1 MTLYQKYYIIYDHG
15 WVKYMNKKYLEKQII
30 TAKENYNYFF
40 TKIVISIFRTI
51 IKLSIVLL
59 IGIIF
64 NSVIFNIF
72 QLLYIIYLLYDIN
85 NILNY
90 YFDIIKDIKNTLNIE
105 DNKFEIDLNL
115 MYNNFFSRVTK

>member
-1 MTLYQKYYIIYDHG
+1 
-15 WVKYMNKKYLEKQII
+15 MNKKYLEKQII

-115 MYNNFFSRVTK
+115 MYNNFFSRVIKWQRGLSWK